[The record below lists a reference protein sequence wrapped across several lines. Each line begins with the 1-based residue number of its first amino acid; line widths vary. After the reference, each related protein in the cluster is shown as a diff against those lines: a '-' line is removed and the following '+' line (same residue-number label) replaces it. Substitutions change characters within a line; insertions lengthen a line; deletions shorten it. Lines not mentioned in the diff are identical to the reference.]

1 MNAANAKRETTAV
14 SGNANVHLEARGISK
29 TYAMGNYNLNVLN
42 DVSLQ
47 VREGETLSIM
57 GASGAGKSTLLHILG
72 GLDRPTAGE
81 VMLKELSIYRL
92 SNSVRTEIRATRVGF
107 VFQAYHLLPELDVL
121 ENVMLPALSRFGAMK
136 AADQNR
142 TRALELL
149 EKVGLRPRA
158 HHRPTE
164 LSGGEQ
170 QRAALA
176 RALMNDPEIVLADEP
191 TGNLDS
197 NTGDLVLHY
206 LFDLT
211 RERGHTLI
219 LVTHNEAVADRCDR
233 KLLLKDGRLA

>member
-1 MNAANAKRETTAV
+1 MNGSNEFI
-14 SGNANVHLEARGISK
+14 LEARDVHRSYTIGDRSIP
-29 TYAMGNYNLNVLN
+29 VLKG
-42 DVSLQ
+42 VSLR

-57 GASGAGKSTLLHILG
+57 GASGAGKSTLLHLLG
-72 GLDRPTAGE
+72 GLDHPTSGDVFFRGQSLYGMPAWRRSD
-81 VMLKELSIYRL
+81 L
-92 SNSVRTEIRATRVGF
+92 RAAKLGF

-121 ENVMLPALSRFGAMK
+121 ENVVLPAMIRTNVFGGGAG
-136 AADQNR
+136 DR
-142 TRALELL
+142 ERGRDLL
-149 EKVGLRPRA
+149 AKVGLAERA

-197 NTGDLVLHY
+197 ATGDLVLHY

-211 RERGHTLI
+211 KERGHTLL
-219 LVTHNEAVADRCDR
+219 LVTHNEAVAARCDR
-233 KLLLKDGRLA
+233 KLLLRDGSLA